1 MRKHLPSME
10 AVVEESS
17 QYEQSVLSI
26 ISPKDINS
34 LENSRRAVPSQIFNF
49 EEFDIEIDD

>member
-1 MRKHLPSME
+1 MD

-17 QYEQSVLSI
+17 QFEQSVLSV

-34 LENSRRAVPSQIFNF
+34 LENSRRAVPSQIFTF
-49 EEFDIEIDD
+49 EEFDLEIDD